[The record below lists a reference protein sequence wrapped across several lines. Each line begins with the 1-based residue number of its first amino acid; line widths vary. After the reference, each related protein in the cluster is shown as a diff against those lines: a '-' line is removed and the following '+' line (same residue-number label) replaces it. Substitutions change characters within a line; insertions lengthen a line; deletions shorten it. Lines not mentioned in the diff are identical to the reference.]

1 MRRIAMKKF
10 KLVLGAALLAG
21 SCYMMLASA
30 QTATGDQIGPL
41 VWGCDHTKNCSTQD
55 NDCSQGGLFMQC
67 QCNGLKDAC
76 YVNNSPY

>member
-1 MRRIAMKKF
+1 MRRIAMKKM

-41 VWGCDHTKNCSTQD
+41 VWTCDHTKNCFSLD
-55 NDCSQGGLFMQC
+55 NDCTQGGHFMQC
-67 QCNGLKDAC
+67 QCDDKKDSC
-76 YVNNSPY
+76 YVNNSPF